1 MAATETK
8 AGAKPKTTA
17 QIGRAYFSAIG
28 AKDLD
33 TAASLWKSGSTD
45 HLHGITE
52 MRAPEGIKAYFT
64 GLFDAFPDFEFE
76 ILEFTAS
83 GKFAACRW
91 RVTGTFLGPGRFQG
105 LAPNGRSLRI
115 EGCDMLRVEDGQ
127 IVENN
132 AYTNGQ
138 QIAEQL
144 GVLPPLESAAGKA
157 MTGAINAK
165 TAVTAAIRRMR
176 ERG

>member
-1 MAATETK
+1 MTATGSSAA
-8 AGAKPKTTA
+8 AKPKTTA

-33 TAASLWKSGSTD
+33 FAVSLWKPGASD
-45 HLHGITE
+45 HLHGIAELT
-52 MRAPEGIKAYFT
+52 APDGIKAYFT
-64 GLFDAFPDFEFE
+64 GLFDAFPDFQFD
-76 ILEFTAS
+76 ILEFAAS

-91 RVTGTFLGPGRFQG
+91 RLTGTFAGPGRFQD
-105 LAPNGRSLRI
+105 LTPNGRRIAI

-132 AYTNGQ
+132 AYTNGT

-144 GVLPPLESAAGKA
+144 GVLPPQDSPAARA

-165 TAVTAAIRRMR
+165 TALAATVKRMR
-176 ERG
+176 DRR